1 MSSLNSKNQ
10 ALTLT
15 LSNITVEVGNK
26 TILKDISL
34 TFDPQTIYTVIG
46 PSGTGKSTLM
56 NVLSGLIPTHSGTI
70 LYGETPY
77 QATKHVLGLV
87 PQNYG
92 LLPWETAWKTVTSN
106 VKISQKKRKLTREEE
121 QKIQELFTAMNLE
134 SVKHSYPSQMSG
146 GQQQRV
152 SITRAFGVDG
162 DLLLMDEPFSAL
174 DAFTREKTQELFL
187 ETWKKHPVT
196 TFFITHDI
204 EEALLLGHK
213 IVVMKGQPGEIYQVV
228 DVPASLIE
236 AQSLAE
242 KRRLPDFYERV
253 NTLREEIQS

>member
-10 ALTLT
+10 ALSL
-15 LSNITVEVGNK
+15 IQVAVEVGGK
-26 TILKDISL
+26 TILKDISM
-34 TFDPQTIYTVIG
+34 TFEPQTIYTVIG

-56 NVLSGLIPTHSGTI
+56 NVLSGLIPSYTGTI
-70 LYGETPY
+70 LYGSEPY
-77 QATKHVLGLV
+77 QPTKHVLGLV

-106 VKISQKKRKLTREEE
+106 VKISQKKRKLTAADEE
-121 QKIQELFTAMNLE
+121 KIQELFTAMNLE
-134 SVKHSYPSQMSG
+134 SVKDSYPSQMSG

-174 DAFTREKTQELFL
+174 DAFTRERTQDLFL

-213 IVVMKGQPGEIYQVV
+213 IVVMKGQPGEIHTVM
-228 DVPASLIE
+228 DSPFSLNE
-236 AQSLAE
+236 TLAE

-253 NTLREEIQS
+253 NALREEIQS